1 MTQSSVFGHQGQDQG
16 SAISYPTTT
25 IERYYEEH
33 CCNKKPLIMNTQ
45 TNPSLTTEENS
56 PLENALQL
64 EITVLHTL
72 IGRSRAQHRRALYF
86 RRLEM
91 FMKCYNR
98 YSLNHIHKITKSS
111 GYLRRY
117 LMSISSGSK
126 KSRLSKEEE
135 EDDDEE
141 WTILSMERKKSKGD
155 HNNNIIDEEM
165 KKWKNEKKPVA
176 LESLIVPTSNLNG
189 NKKKKKME
197 RESLCS
203 LTRHVQWLYCICF
216 KYLPECLSRL
226 EYTCEAFYREIANG
240 FFLPYCSVVVAA
252 LARIRVIL
260 MRFGREAVKE
270 CIDIVTFS
278 SKLTTIMNHSD
289 SSTKEILLF
298 NYLKE
303 VLEDCNFSA
312 WMNQFMEIDKDWQP
326 GTKRNN
332 NDRKLDDDKDITDLM
347 GSDTVDADN
356 SIGGDVMNNK
366 STVSPNEAKKKNVE
380 EDFGESV
387 NIDESQVEENIVRI
401 VPEDSDIN
409 TNIIHT
415 KNSKKRKETSTNN
428 VVHNDDDN
436 ITAPKR
442 MKESKDV
449 KKRIKSSKKIKKE
462 PQSKE
467 EQDGDDNIDSIFSDL
482 TTKDTSSKKNTKCDE
497 NSKKNEKKRKKKD
510 KKEKLNKSKK
520 KKKKKDIFDDIFS

>member
-1 MTQSSVFGHQGQDQG
+1 
-16 SAISYPTTT
+16 
-25 IERYYEEH
+25 
-33 CCNKKPLIMNTQ
+33 MNTQ
-45 TNPSLTTEENS
+45 TNPSLTTKENS
-56 PLENALQL
+56 PLENALHL

-98 YSLNHIHKITKSS
+98 YSLNHIHKITESS

-126 KSRLSKEEE
+126 NSRLSKEE

-141 WTILSMERKKSKGD
+141 WTISSMKRKKSKSD
-155 HNNNIIDEEM
+155 HNNNIMDEEM
-165 KKWKNEKKPVA
+165 KKWKNEKKPPA
-176 LESLIVPTSNLNG
+176 LESLIPISNLNG
-189 NKKKKKME
+189 NNKKKEME

-203 LTRHVQWLYCICF
+203 LTRHVQWLYCICS

-278 SKLTTIMNHSD
+278 SKLTTVMNHSD
-289 SSTKEILLF
+289 SSTKEILLS
-298 NYLKE
+298 NYLKD

-332 NDRKLDDDKDITDLM
+332 DRKLDDDKDIIELM
-347 GSDTVDADN
+347 GCDTVDAEDI
-356 SIGGDVMNNK
+356 IGGDVMNNK
-366 STVSPNEAKKKNVE
+366 SSVSPNEAKKKNVE

-387 NIDESQVEENIVRI
+387 NIDESQVEDNTVRI
-401 VPEDSDIN
+401 VPKDSDIN

-415 KNSKKRKETSTNN
+415 KNSKKRKETNTN
-428 VVHNDDDN
+428 VVHDDDNNN
-436 ITAPKR
+436 ITAPKK
-442 MKESKDV
+442 MKESKDL
-449 KKRIKSSKKIKKE
+449 KKRIKSSKNIKKE

-467 EQDGDDNIDSIFSDL
+467 EQDGHDNIDSIFSGL

-497 NSKKNEKKRKKKD
+497 SSKKNEKKRKKKD